1 LTSENRERARGAES
15 SFSFVLDPRACY
27 RALKTRDE
35 RFDGRFFVAVT
46 STGIYCRPIC
56 PARPPKPEHCR
67 FYPSAAAAQEAGF
80 RPCLRCRPETAP
92 DRGSWRGT
100 SNTVSRGLALI
111 AEGELDGDDASVD
124 ALAERLGV
132 GGRQLRRLFQQ
143 HLGASPIAVAQT
155 RRVLLAKQLI
165 VDTRLPMS
173 EIALAAGFGSVRRFN
188 EIFQGLF
195 ERPPSAL
202 RPKSAAA
209 VAEGTVAGS
218 GVAVRLRYRP
228 PYDWESMVGYL
239 RARAIDGVERVE
251 TAGRADA
258 AVYARTLRLDA
269 PGAGGSRA
277 TLATVVVRHLPR
289 LSGLEATVR
298 CAHVRLLPQAV
309 ARVRHAFDLGAD
321 VATIGAHLAR
331 DPLLA
336 PLVAARPGL
345 RAPGAWDG
353 FELGVRAIL
362 GQQVSVEAGRRLASR
377 LVALCGT
384 VLQGADRGLLPTPA
398 LTHAFPT
405 AQQVTQADLSGLG
418 VPRARREALVA
429 LARAAIADG
438 SLFEPLDDVD
448 ATVARLRAVRGV
460 GEWTAHYIALRAAR
474 ETDAFPAADAV
485 LLRSAVA
492 RGGLRAGAAGAPSLL
507 LRAEQWRPWRAYAA
521 QHIWTAAADRGG
533 ARTRDER
540 EKDEEVD
547 HG

>member
-1 LTSENRERARGAES
+1 LASENRERTRGAES
-15 SFSFVLDPRACY
+15 TFRFVLDPRACY

-124 ALAERLGV
+124 TIAERLGV

-155 RRVLLAKQLI
+155 RRVLVAKQLI

-173 EIALAAGFGSVRRFN
+173 EIALAAGFGSVRRYN

-195 ERPPSAL
+195 RRPPSAL
-202 RPKSAAA
+202 RPKSAAT

-228 PYDWESMVGYL
+228 PYDWESMLAYL
-239 RARAIDGVERVE
+239 RARAIGGVERVE
-251 TAGRADA
+251 SAERADA
-258 AVYARTLRLDA
+258 AVYARTLRLDV
-269 PGAGGSRA
+269 PGAGGSGA
-277 TLATVVVRHLPR
+277 ALAAVVVRHLPR
-289 LSGLEATVR
+289 LHALEATVR

-362 GQQVSVEAGRRLASR
+362 GQQVSVEAARRLCSR

-384 VLQGADRGLLPTPA
+384 ALEPPDRVHPG

-405 AQQVTQADLSGLG
+405 AQQVVAADLSGLG

-429 LARAAIADG
+429 LARAALADG
-438 SLFEPLDDVD
+438 SLFEPLADVE
-448 ATVARLRAVRGV
+448 ATVARLRAVKGV

-474 ETDAFPAADAV
+474 ETDAFPADDAV
-485 LLRSAVA
+485 LLRSTGA
-492 RGGLRAGAAGAPSLL
+492 RRGLRADAQELV

-521 QHIWTAAADRGG
+521 QHIWAAAADLAAGS
-533 ARTRDER
+533 ARDTSDTRASEN
-540 EKDEEVD
+540 EVD

>member
-1 LTSENRERARGAES
+1 
-15 SFSFVLDPRACY
+15 V
-27 RALKTRDE
+27 
-35 RFDGRFFVAVT
+35 
-46 STGIYCRPIC
+46 
-56 PARPPKPEHCR
+56 
-67 FYPSAAAAQEAGF
+67 GF

-92 DRGSWRGT
+92 DRGPWRGT

-111 AEGELDGDDASVD
+111 AEGELDGDDANVD

-143 HLGASPIAVAQT
+143 HLGASPVAVAQT

-188 EIFQGLF
+188 ETFQGLF
-195 ERPPSAL
+195 RRPPSAL
-202 RPKSAAA
+202 RPGSAAA
-209 VAEGTVAGS
+209 VAEGTVAES

-228 PYDWESMVGYL
+228 PYDWESMLGYL

-251 TAGRADA
+251 GADRPDA
-258 AVYARTLRLDA
+258 CVYARTLRLDA
-269 PGAGGSRA
+269 PGAGGPKA
-277 TLATVVVRHLPR
+277 ALATVVVRHLPR
-289 LSGLEATVR
+289 LHGLEATVR

-362 GQQVSVEAGRRLASR
+362 GQQVSVEAGRRLGSR
-377 LVALCGT
+377 LVLLCGSA
-384 VLQGADRGLLPTPA
+384 LTPLEQSERA
-398 LTHAFPT
+398 HPGLTHAFPT
-405 AQQVTQADLSGLG
+405 AEQVIGADLSGLG

-438 SLFEPLDDVD
+438 TLFEPLADVD
-448 ATVARLRAVRGV
+448 ATVERLRAVRGV
-460 GEWTAHYIALRAAR
+460 GDWTAHYIALRAAR
-474 ETDAFPAADAV
+474 EPDAFPAADAV
-485 LLRSAVA
+485 LLRTAVA
-492 RGGLRAGAAGAPSLL
+492 RGGLRTGAPAAPALL

-521 QHIWTAAADRGG
+521 QHIWAAAADLAS
-533 ARTRDER
+533 ARNGHSEH
-540 EKDEEVD
+540 EEVD